1 MWPHRQ
7 GATPMES
14 YIADNEVTPW
24 APPSD
29 DQQHIPL
36 SESWLRSKPEKVP
49 ETNVASID
57 NTAPHVSS
65 ELLLPS
71 SPRNHMSSKMTQQN
85 NKDRKARTYSESCH
99 PWDFLTFR

>member
-1 MWPHRQ
+1 MMWPHRQ

-14 YIADNEVTPW
+14 YIADNEVAPW

-49 ETNVASID
+49 ETNVASSD
-57 NTAPHVSS
+57 NPAPQAVS
-65 ELLLPS
+65 EWLLP
-71 SPRNHMSSKMTQQN
+71 SPRNHMGSKTAQEN
-85 NKDRKARTYSESCH
+85 NKHRSVRTYSESYH
-99 PWDFLTFR
+99 P